1 MANIDPIRLLQPT
14 PAQNVSAGNTPDQI
28 ESFLDQG
35 LVSFPEELEAAKQN
49 QQHDDPSFESAA
61 QDQADLQA
69 NLQILPAN
77 PQSNSSQP
85 ANIADPAQLAQ
96 LEQGAELLKL
106 AVTVPTLQQLE
117 IAQEISQD
125 GESAAAL
132 QLAEELAA
140 VDAPALE
147 ANVAEAVAIAQ
158 APINPV
164 TMNLATAVAPE
175 DIAPEAIAASTKL
188 NPVDVA
194 QLTTHNSSGNVLDG
208 DAGTQFQAPL
218 AQNMTNLSVEG
229 LPVTPANLTLAQ
241 TMDAEMPDGQIE
253 QLPQTL
259 TASQINLSPGQELD
273 GLDVTGLQKPSA
285 SDAQQILADESKAV
299 ADAVALLKQDQ
310 KTLASG
316 AMSVAANDGVA
327 LNQIAEQAADD
338 ANSVAI
344 NQARTIAAEASAQQT
359 TGQQVVSAQT
369 NAAALELVATA
380 LPKAAS
386 TQDDGTILQ
395 QAAVNTESVLSVSD
409 DAGEVI
415 QGVRVENAKIDDV
428 SLAKTNQAED
438 LLAKELALQ
447 LDTKENVKVATNT
460 IAEPTGDPSNR
471 TITSV
476 FNQELRLS
484 QSPFPLRMEPQQ
496 ASLVAGPLHV
506 EVMRVL
512 REGGGRVIMELTPP
526 DQGTIQLD
534 LRLDGNGKAYLIV
547 EGASDSTKA
556 RLEQG
561 GSQLKEQMAQ
571 MGLSL
576 SLDMRER
583 SGQSDHVPFALNP
596 AFSQGN
602 SGAGS
607 SDAINADVISIG
619 RSGITPDGRISIYA

>member
-14 PAQNVSAGNTPDQI
+14 PAQNVSTGNTPDQI
-28 ESFLDQG
+28 ESLLDQG

-49 QQHDDPSFESAA
+49 QQQDDPSFESAA
-61 QDQADLQA
+61 QDQATLQ
-69 NLQILPAN
+69 NLPAN
-77 PQSNSSQP
+77 PQPNSSQT
-85 ANIADPAQLAQ
+85 ANIADPAQPTQ

-132 QLAEELAA
+132 QLAQEAA
-140 VDAPALE
+140 KADSDDLE
-147 ANVAEAVAIAQ
+147 ATLTGALAIAQ
-158 APINPV
+158 APINNPV
-164 TMNLATAVAPE
+164 AMNTVIPVVSE
-175 DIAPEAIAASTKL
+175 DTAPEALAASAKL
-188 NPVDVA
+188 NPIDLV
-194 QLTTHNSSGNVLDG
+194 QLTAHNSSGNELDG
-208 DAGTQFQAPL
+208 DAGTQSQVTL
-218 AQNMTNLSVEG
+218 AQNIPNLSEAG
-229 LPVTPANLTLAQ
+229 EELPVMPANLTLAQ
-241 TMDAEMPDGQIE
+241 NVDAEIPDGQIE

-259 TASQINLSPGQELD
+259 AASQGNLAPGQEMD
-273 GLDVTGLQKPSA
+273 GVDLTGIQKPSA
-285 SDAQQILADESKAV
+285 SDAQQILADESQAI
-299 ADAVALLKQDQ
+299 ADAIALVKQDQ
-310 KTLASG
+310 KTLAAG
-316 AMSVAANDGVA
+316 APSVAANDGVA
-327 LNQIAEQAADD
+327 LAQIAEQAADD
-338 ANSVAI
+338 ASSVAI
-344 NQARTIAAEASAQQT
+344 HQARTIVVEASAQQT
-359 TGQQVVSAQT
+359 TSQTVVSAQT
-369 NAAALELVATA
+369 NTAPLELAAAQSKVTR
-380 LPKAAS
+380 
-386 TQDDGTILQ
+386 TQEDGTIQQ
-395 QAAVNTESVLSVSD
+395 QAPINTETVLSVSD

-484 QSPFPLRMEPQQ
+484 QAPFPLRMEPQQ